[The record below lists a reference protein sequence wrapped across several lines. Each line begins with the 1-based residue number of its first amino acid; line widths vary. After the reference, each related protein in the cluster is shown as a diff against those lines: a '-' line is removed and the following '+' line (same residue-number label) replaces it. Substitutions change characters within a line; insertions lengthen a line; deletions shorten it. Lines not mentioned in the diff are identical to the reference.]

1 LPEYQL
7 LPPKQIFDLFTK
19 SINIKEFKNDERG
32 MRVVLHKILLETES
46 NSIVMP
52 TRASNLQEAFLSLT
66 SSSVDQNSNANFN
79 NKQYESRYSNANTHP
94 DNNVSTDNN
103 SSNIGVQSEF
113 LVGKER
119 RGVDQLSSAEN
130 EVERVKTEMHNLS
143 FQLKSLQSANAELNA
158 KIKIASEQ
166 QPKTSN
172 N

>member
-1 LPEYQL
+1 
-7 LPPKQIFDLFTK
+7 
-19 SINIKEFKNDERG
+19 

-52 TRASNLQEAFLSLT
+52 TRASNLQEAFLSQT

-79 NKQYESRYSNANTHP
+79 NKQNESRYSIANTHP
-94 DNNVSTDNN
+94 DNNVCTDNN

-119 RGVDQLSSAEN
+119 RGVDQPSSAEN
-130 EVERVKTEMHNLS
+130 EVERVKTEMYNLS
-143 FQLKSLQSANAELNA
+143 LQLKSLQSVNAELNA
-158 KIKIASEQ
+158 KIKIANEQ

-172 N
+172 S